1 MKLSNNRSV
10 MPLDVQGC
18 TRATLEESACYNH
31 YRKILW
37 LEPGKS
43 RNKVSVGEPAEG
55 SLSSFNKTTNTS
67 SSSRI
72 EHKDFECTLHHRV
85 DSRWYVWLRSIEGA
99 RPVRVKKVTICYTLE
114 SGCLRLQPKEGGKP
128 HLRLNMT
135 TRPIANKAE
144 VERICW
150 DPKDGELYL
159 SRMKPEETLVEVRS
173 DSDVQI
179 DRLTLKTWPQRV
191 RGSQWLA
198 LKTLGVGPVGASI
211 GADLGG
217 SSKYSSE
224 ILED

>member
-18 TRATLEESACYNH
+18 TRATLEESACCNH
-31 YRKILW
+31 YRKIL
-37 LEPGKS
+37 
-43 RNKVSVGEPAEG
+43 
-55 SLSSFNKTTNTS
+55 
-67 SSSRI
+67 
-72 EHKDFECTLHHRV
+72 
-85 DSRWYVWLRSIEGA
+85 SIEGA

-179 DRLTLKTWPQRV
+179 DRMTLV
-191 RGSQWLA
+191 
-198 LKTLGVGPVGASI
+198 
-211 GADLGG
+211 
-217 SSKYSSE
+217 
-224 ILED
+224 

>member
-1 MKLSNNRSV
+1 MHIAPS
-10 MPLDVQGC
+10 
-18 TRATLEESACYNH
+18 
-31 YRKILW
+31 
-37 LEPGKS
+37 
-43 RNKVSVGEPAEG
+43 
-55 SLSSFNKTTNTS
+55 
-67 SSSRI
+67 
-72 EHKDFECTLHHRV
+72 V

-179 DRLTLKTWPQRV
+179 DRLTLILKQQIKKKTWPQRV

-217 SSKYSSE
+217 SSKYSKFSFLVKE
-224 ILED
+224 RTPWNRFSGDRDVVSVKRHGSCGVSCALFDP